1 LTRGGD
7 YNRPI
12 HVINLDIKDNPE
24 EAHIA
29 GKSILE
35 LARAVGLI
43 TLGEVQLTIQ
53 IEKAE
58 DLDAEIDDILLHHS
72 EHHPHTLL
80 HTVAFY

>member
-1 LTRGGD
+1 LTRGGE

-35 LARAVGLI
+35 LARAVSHCSFRMI
-43 TLGEVQLTIQ
+43 
-53 IEKAE
+53 KA
-58 DLDAEIDDILLHHS
+58 DK
-72 EHHPHTLL
+72 
-80 HTVAFY
+80 